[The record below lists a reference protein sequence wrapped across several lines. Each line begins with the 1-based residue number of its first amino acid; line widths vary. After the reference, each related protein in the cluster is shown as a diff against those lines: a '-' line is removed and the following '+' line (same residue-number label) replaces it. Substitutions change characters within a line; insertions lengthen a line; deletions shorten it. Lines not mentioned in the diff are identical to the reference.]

1 MKQKISV
8 IVPVYNVEKYLSRCI
23 DSLIRQSYSNIEI
36 LLVDDGSKDESLS
49 ICKEYEAKDSRI
61 HVFHK
66 ENEGLG
72 LTRNYGV
79 EQATGEYITFV
90 DSDDYLTLDAIDSM
104 VKKAVETDADV
115 VIASHYYK
123 NKKQE
128 IELSERLYCG
138 TEIKEILMVH
148 MMGNNGNQL
157 DALSYTAWGKLYK
170 KEIFTKNRL
179 LFPSERKLIWE
190 DLAFSVEAYPLCEKV
205 YILHKP
211 VYYYCFNEGS
221 LTHTYKPKMIKFLNI
236 ATYIYTINPFSVM
249 HTSTWRGVE
258 EGKLLF
264 QSVENLVNGK
274 VTEQALMDFWTET
287 AENDWNRV
295 FRANLTIM
303 KKKYIFD
310 KFMQEPL
317 YLRFSDRNIKQY
329 SSKKQ
334 KIYLYLIRKKAVWR
348 LMGFA
353 YCRMIKNEIK
363 SKLCL

>member
-49 ICKEYEAKDSRI
+49 ICKEYEEKDSRI

-221 LTHTYKPKMIKFLNI
+221 LTHTYKPNKI
-236 ATYIYTINPFSVM
+236 
-249 HTSTWRGVE
+249 
-258 EGKLLF
+258 
-264 QSVENLVNGK
+264 NLVMI
-274 VTEQALMDFWTET
+274 LY
-287 AENDWNRV
+287 RY
-295 FRANLTIM
+295 M
-303 KKKYIFD
+303 KKRI
-310 KFMQEPL
+310 QEL
-317 YLRFSDRNIKQY
+317 NLSADAQFRLDTNFIGHIRTCIKLEVFY
-329 SSKKQ
+329 VKQ
-334 KIYLYLIRKKAVWR
+334 NGFEKTIQNIRKICSRKDVQT
-348 LMGFA
+348 L
-353 YCRMIKNEIK
+353 IK
-363 SKLCL
+363 SYPKTSFNRMQFVYDITMERMWIYVIYFLTWLQNKKKRIE

>member
-8 IVPVYNVEKYLSRCI
+8 IVPVYNVEKYLGRCI

-72 LTRNYGV
+72 LTRNYGIK
-79 EQATGEYITFV
+79 QATGEYITFV

-157 DALSYTAWGKLYK
+157 DALTYTAWGKLYK
-170 KEIFTKNRL
+170 KELFTKNRL

-221 LTHTYKPKMIKFLNI
+221 LTHTYKPDKI
-236 ATYIYTINPFSVM
+236 
-249 HTSTWRGVE
+249 
-258 EGKLLF
+258 
-264 QSVENLVNGK
+264 NLVM
-274 VTEQALMDFWTET
+274 VLYCY
-287 AENDWNRV
+287 
-295 FRANLTIM
+295 M
-303 KKKYIFD
+303 KKRIQELNLSAD
-310 KFMQEPL
+310 AKFRL
-317 YLRFSDRNIKQY
+317 DTNFIGHIRTCIKLEVFYVKQNGF
-329 SSKKQ
+329 KKTIQ
-334 KIYLYLIRKKAVWR
+334 NIRKICSRKDVQT
-348 LMGFA
+348 L
-353 YCRMIKNEIK
+353 IK
-363 SKLCL
+363 SYPKTSFNRMQFVYDIAMERMWIYVIYFLTWLQNKKKRIE

>member
-157 DALSYTAWGKLYK
+157 DALTYTAWGKLYK

-190 DLAFSVEAYPLCEKV
+190 DLAFSVEAYPLCEK
-205 YILHKP
+205 YI
-211 VYYYCFNEGS
+211 F
-221 LTHTYKPKMIKFLNI
+221 
-236 ATYIYTINPFSVM
+236 YINQYIII
-249 HTSTWRGVE
+249 
-258 EGKLLF
+258 
-264 QSVENLVNGK
+264 
-274 VTEQALMDFWTET
+274 ALMKD
-287 AENDWNRV
+287 
-295 FRANLTIM
+295 L
-303 KKKYIFD
+303 
-310 KFMQEPL
+310 
-317 YLRFSDRNIKQY
+317 
-329 SSKKQ
+329 
-334 KIYLYLIRKKAVWR
+334 
-348 LMGFA
+348 
-353 YCRMIKNEIK
+353 
-363 SKLCL
+363 

>member
-1 MKQKISV
+1 MKQMISV

-157 DALSYTAWGKLYK
+157 DALTYTAWGKLYK

-221 LTHTYKPKMIKFLNI
+221 LTHTYKPNKI
-236 ATYIYTINPFSVM
+236 
-249 HTSTWRGVE
+249 
-258 EGKLLF
+258 
-264 QSVENLVNGK
+264 NLVMI
-274 VTEQALMDFWTET
+274 LY
-287 AENDWNRV
+287 RY
-295 FRANLTIM
+295 M
-303 KKKYIFD
+303 KKRI
-310 KFMQEPL
+310 QEL
-317 YLRFSDRNIKQY
+317 NLSADAQFRLDTNFIGHIRTCIKLEVFY
-329 SSKKQ
+329 VKQ
-334 KIYLYLIRKKAVWR
+334 NGFEKTIQNIRKICSRKDVQI
-348 LMGFA
+348 L
-353 YCRMIKNEIK
+353 IK
-363 SKLCL
+363 SYPKTSFNRMQFVYDIAMERMWIYVIYFLTWLQNKKKRIE

>member
-36 LLVDDGSKDESLS
+36 LLVDDGSKDDSLS

-221 LTHTYKPKMIKFLNI
+221 LTHTYKPNKI
-236 ATYIYTINPFSVM
+236 
-249 HTSTWRGVE
+249 
-258 EGKLLF
+258 
-264 QSVENLVNGK
+264 NLVMI
-274 VTEQALMDFWTET
+274 LY
-287 AENDWNRV
+287 RY
-295 FRANLTIM
+295 M
-303 KKKYIFD
+303 KKRIQELNLSAD
-310 KFMQEPL
+310 AKFRL
-317 YLRFSDRNIKQY
+317 DTNFIGHIRTCIKLEVFY
-329 SSKKQ
+329 VKQ
-334 KIYLYLIRKKAVWR
+334 NGFEKTIQNIRKICSRKDVQT
-348 LMGFA
+348 L
-353 YCRMIKNEIK
+353 IK
-363 SKLCL
+363 SYPKTSFNRMQFVYDIAMERMWIYVIYFLTWLQNKKKRIE

>member
-157 DALSYTAWGKLYK
+157 DALTYTAWGKLYK

-221 LTHTYKPKMIKFLNI
+221 LTHTYKPNKI
-236 ATYIYTINPFSVM
+236 
-249 HTSTWRGVE
+249 
-258 EGKLLF
+258 
-264 QSVENLVNGK
+264 NLVMI
-274 VTEQALMDFWTET
+274 LY
-287 AENDWNRV
+287 RY
-295 FRANLTIM
+295 M
-303 KKKYIFD
+303 KKRI
-310 KFMQEPL
+310 QEL
-317 YLRFSDRNIKQY
+317 NLSADAQFRLDTNFIGHIRTCIKLEVFY
-329 SSKKQ
+329 VKQ
-334 KIYLYLIRKKAVWR
+334 NGFEKTIQNIRKICSRKDVQT
-348 LMGFA
+348 L
-353 YCRMIKNEIK
+353 IK
-363 SKLCL
+363 SYPKTSFNRMQFVYDIAMERMWIYVIYFLTWLQNKKKRIE

>member
-179 LFPSERKLIWE
+179 LFPSERKLMWE

-221 LTHTYKPKMIKFLNI
+221 LTHTYKPNKI
-236 ATYIYTINPFSVM
+236 
-249 HTSTWRGVE
+249 
-258 EGKLLF
+258 
-264 QSVENLVNGK
+264 NLVMI
-274 VTEQALMDFWTET
+274 LY
-287 AENDWNRV
+287 RY
-295 FRANLTIM
+295 M
-303 KKKYIFD
+303 KKRIQELNLSAD
-310 KFMQEPL
+310 AKFRL
-317 YLRFSDRNIKQY
+317 DTNFIGHIRTCIKLEVFYVKQNGF
-329 SSKKQ
+329 KKTIQ
-334 KIYLYLIRKKAVWR
+334 NIRKICSRKDVQT
-348 LMGFA
+348 L
-353 YCRMIKNEIK
+353 IK
-363 SKLCL
+363 SYPKTSFNRMQFVYDIAMERMWIYVIYFLTWLQNKKKRIE